1 MLVPTGSPESIE
13 LGAWGTRLVPAL
25 RKYRHGPSLRQQGL
39 KKLEHHRH
47 QRSLMHPLGLRA
59 SGDLVYFS
67 QLEDSGVCP
76 PWGTRCWLEHSW

>member
-1 MLVPTGSPESIE
+1 MKAVAVFPLTEAEMSPNHAGSPESIE
-13 LGAWGTRLVPAL
+13 LGAWGTQLVPAL

-59 SGDLVYFS
+59 SGDLV
-67 QLEDSGVCP
+67 
-76 PWGTRCWLEHSW
+76 